1 LAQYE
6 AIKAEAAEAA
16 QQASGGQQPFS
27 EVVSELLLA

>member
-16 QQASGGQQPFS
+16 QQASGGQQPFL